1 MPKFRLN
8 ISVEYDFSEEDAIQ
22 MSKDLISNCIEHWF
36 PNHSKI
42 SLTRDGDRAG
52 LNLLLP
58 PLEGRMGSHYQGRK
72 ASIEEILNP
81 KE

>member
-8 ISVEYDFSEEDAIQ
+8 ISIEFDDSEENANEHSIDVL
-22 MSKDLISNCIEHWF
+22 KGLDLLY
-36 PNHSKI
+36 PAKV
-42 SLTRDGDRAG
+42 SLTRDGDKSG
-52 LNLLLP
+52 GNLLLP
-58 PLEGRMGSHYQGRK
+58 KLEGRMGSHYQGRK